1 MMKMKVF
8 LAKIAG
14 FALVCAL
21 LVTACD
27 NGTTGGNPEP
37 QPPAPQ
43 SVTYVSEDINGNLY
57 TLVITENTKRS
68 ARYAA
73 KDGDLFTFTVELFNN
88 GIYSVALTYSG
99 TVESAE
105 GSGTEIAISVTVN
118 GEALTIA
125 VSDTAMT
132 VISGTIILDN
142 KEEITITEPLTP
154 IVDKT
159 ALEAAL
165 AAANVAK
172 EGVVVSVNGTDVST
186 DVYWVFQAQ
195 MDSFILAIATAQ
207 AFYNEGDAD
216 QAMVRSARIALVTA
230 TTVFNG
236 QKRFGTKVDLN
247 GTWVSDETQMT
258 LKLENGN
265 WETLNGYPPVSWM
278 KGTFFIRDE
287 KIHLKS
293 THVFGTDIGLEEKWY
308 TQDEVKNNFDK
319 TINASY
325 EESFEK
331 SWLYPLFVVGSEYSY
346 SLNGSE
352 LIVFWVKNEA
362 TIYLKN

>member
-1 MMKMKVF
+1 MANKKTWLGMLVMVLVF
-8 LAKIAG
+8 G
-14 FALVCAL
+14 MTV
-21 LVTACD
+21 VGCD
-27 NGTTGGNPEP
+27 NDPT
-37 QPPAPQ
+37 
-43 SVTYVSEDINGNLY
+43 DD
-57 TLVITENTKRS
+57 K
-68 ARYAA
+68 
-73 KDGDLFTFTVELFNN
+73 K
-88 GIYSVALTYSG
+88 
-99 TVESAE
+99 
-105 GSGTEIAISVTVN
+105 
-118 GEALTIA
+118 
-125 VSDTAMT
+125 DTA
-132 VISGTIILDN
+132 
-142 KEEITITEPLTP
+142 
-154 IVDKT
+154 
-159 ALEAAL
+159 
-165 AAANVAK
+165 
-172 EGVVVSVNGTDVST
+172 
-186 DVYWVFQAQ
+186 
-195 MDSFILAIATAQ
+195 
-207 AFYNEGDAD
+207 
-216 QAMVRSARIALVTA
+216 
-230 TTVFNG
+230 
-236 QKRFGTKVDLN
+236 LN

-265 WETLNGYPPVSWM
+265 WETLNGYPPVPWM